1 MKLPVQTV
9 LEGQDLVHPQT
20 ENILQEFMEVQN
32 EAVYYMNNFPLQLLI
47 ETVLLGIFHLVIRGE
62 MGSIQNGLVQYS
74 PTSVVH
80 DIPLVKMD
88 RTVLEMVMTDL

>member
-9 LEGQDLVHPQT
+9 LEGQDLVHHQT
-20 ENILQEFMEVQN
+20 DNILQEFMEVQN
-32 EAVYYMNNFPLQLLI
+32 EAVYYMTNFLLQLLI
-47 ETVLLGIFHLVIRGE
+47 ETVLLGIFHHVIRGK
-62 MGSIQNGLVQYS
+62 MGSIQNGLVQY
-74 PTSVVH
+74 TLISVVH